1 MLQEQ
6 MIING
11 LKPYLPKVKNWIND
25 LLQQCSSLTRPISTF
40 NFQRLSK
47 YYSSDIINYAKIVIV
62 NKMPQIPLASM
73 GLPQFGHFENLDAAG
88 VTYLDT
94 VFVRTDYR
102 EAEWLYFH
110 ELVHILQWKVFGY
123 DDFLLAYGL
132 GLSQHRDD
140 YSKTPFEVM
149 AYENDSIF
157 QRTSIPFDVESKL
170 IPQIESMKQRMFGSI
185 K

>member
-6 MIING
+6 MTING
-11 LKPYLPKVKNWIND
+11 LKPYLPKVKNWTND
-25 LLQQCSSLTRPISTF
+25 LLNQYLSSARPMLTF

-47 YYSSDIINYAKIVIV
+47 YYSSDIIHYTNVVIV
-62 NKMPQIPLASM
+62 NKMPRIPLASM
-73 GLPQFGHFENLDAAG
+73 GLTQFGNFENLDAVG

-94 VFVRTDYR
+94 IFVRTDHQKI
-102 EAEWLYFH
+102 EWLYFH

-132 GLSQHRDD
+132 GLLQHQDD

-157 QRTSIPFDVESKL
+157 QQADIPFDVESKL
-170 IPQIESMKQRMFGSI
+170 IPQIESMKQKIFGFI